1 MKAWQPFHPQGK
13 WCQIPLKTCFEK
25 DKCSLS
31 INAYAY
37 FYATTFLD
45 FNIKFRF
52 ITMTISKGIYK
63 HYKNNLYEVLE
74 IATHSETNEKLVVYR
89 ALYGEYGVWVRPLA
103 MFTEEIELEGRKIK
117 RFELVKEF

>member
-1 MKAWQPFHPQGK
+1 LRKISVAY
-13 WCQIPLKTCFEK
+13 L
-25 DKCSLS
+25 LY
-31 INAYAY
+31 AYAY
-37 FYATTFLD
+37 FYGIVSLD
-45 FNIKFRF
+45 FRIK
-52 ITMTISKGIYK
+52 IQSIAMYLPKGIYK

-103 MFTEEIELEGRKIK
+103 MFTEEIEFEGRKVK